1 MATYDKTPEALSRLT
16 PEQFRVTQNDGTERP
31 FANDFWDNKEPGLYV
46 DVVSGEPL
54 FASFDKFDS
63 GTGWPSFTKPIE
75 AGNVIENVDR
85 GHGMVRTEVR
95 SKHGDSHLGHVFPDG
110 PREKGGLRYC
120 MNSASLRFIPRDKL
134 KAEGYGD
141 YVQLFHDQEVSR

>member
-1 MATYDKTPEALSRLT
+1 MPTYDKTPEALSRLT
-16 PEQFRVTQNDGTERP
+16 PEQFRVTQNAGTERP

-85 GHGMVRTEVR
+85 SHGMARTEVR

-141 YVQLFHDQEVSR
+141 YIQLFPNEEA